1 MHKNFVTVSSLFL
14 RNYFLF
20 IAFVTCLIVTVA
32 FVRTQINRIVS
43 IEFRFTKDIKTIDP
57 SVIHSIKKD
66 SLEQ

>member
-1 MHKNFVTVSSLFL
+1 MHKNFVTVGSLFL

-20 IAFVTCLIVTVA
+20 ITFVTCLVVTVA

-43 IEFRFTKDIKTIDP
+43 IEFRYTKDIKTINP

>member
-14 RNYFLF
+14 RNDFLF
-20 IAFVTCLIVTVA
+20 ITFVTCLIVTVA
-32 FVRTQINRIVS
+32 FVRTQINRTVS
-43 IEFRFTKDIKTIDP
+43 IEFRYTKGVKAIDV